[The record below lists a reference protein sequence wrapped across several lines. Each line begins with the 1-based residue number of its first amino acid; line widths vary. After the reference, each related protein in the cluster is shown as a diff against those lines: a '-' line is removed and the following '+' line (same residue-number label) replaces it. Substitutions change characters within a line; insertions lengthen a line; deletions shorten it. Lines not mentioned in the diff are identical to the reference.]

1 MFSTVQDTV
10 TETAAKMETLDT
22 LVKMSGKVPGVGGD
36 DEDLESLNS
45 LEMTMTPPSPEVIKK
60 SRMVNKRVT
69 LNVGGS
75 R

>member
-10 TETAAKMETLDT
+10 TETAAKMETVDT

-45 LEMTMTPPSPEVIKK
+45 LEITMTPPSPEVIKK
-60 SRMVNKRVT
+60 SRMINKRVI

>member
-10 TETAAKMETLDT
+10 TETAAKMETVDT
-22 LVKMSGKVPGVGGD
+22 LVKISGKVPGVGGD

-60 SRMVNKRVT
+60 SRMVNKRVI

>member
-1 MFSTVQDTV
+1 M
-10 TETAAKMETLDT
+10 TETAVKMETVDT

-60 SRMVNKRVT
+60 SRMVNKRVI

>member
-10 TETAAKMETLDT
+10 TETATKMETVDT

-45 LEMTMTPPSPEVIKK
+45 LEITMTPPSPEVIKK

>member
-10 TETAAKMETLDT
+10 TETAAKMETVDT
-22 LVKMSGKVPGVGGD
+22 LVKMSGKVPGVGED

-45 LEMTMTPPSPEVIKK
+45 LEITVTPPSPEVIKK

>member
-1 MFSTVQDTV
+1 M
-10 TETAAKMETLDT
+10 TETAGKMETVDT

-45 LEMTMTPPSPEVIKK
+45 LEITMTPPSPEVIKK
-60 SRMVNKRVT
+60 SRMVNKRVI

>member
-10 TETAAKMETLDT
+10 TETAAKMETVDT

-60 SRMVNKRVT
+60 SRMVNKRVI

>member
-10 TETAAKMETLDT
+10 TETAAKMETVDT

-45 LEMTMTPPSPEVIKK
+45 LEITVTPPSPEVIKK

>member
-10 TETAAKMETLDT
+10 TETAAKMETVDT

-45 LEMTMTPPSPEVIKK
+45 LEITMTPPSPEVIKK

>member
-1 MFSTVQDTV
+1 M
-10 TETAAKMETLDT
+10 TETAAKMETVDT
-22 LVKMSGKVPGVGGD
+22 LVKISGKVPGVGGD

-60 SRMVNKRVT
+60 SRMINKRVI

>member
-10 TETAAKMETLDT
+10 TETAAKMETVDT
-22 LVKMSGKVPGVGGD
+22 LVKISGKVPGVGGD

-60 SRMVNKRVT
+60 SRMINKRVI

>member
-10 TETAAKMETLDT
+10 TETAAKMETVDT

>member
-1 MFSTVQDTV
+1 M

>member
-1 MFSTVQDTV
+1 MI
-10 TETAAKMETLDT
+10 ETAAKMETVDT

-45 LEMTMTPPSPEVIKK
+45 LEITMTPPSPEVIKK

>member
-10 TETAAKMETLDT
+10 TETAAKMETVDT
-22 LVKMSGKVPGVGGD
+22 LVKISGKVPGVGGD

>member
-10 TETAAKMETLDT
+10 TETAAKMETVDT

-45 LEMTMTPPSPEVIKK
+45 LEITMTPPSPEVIKK
-60 SRMVNKRVT
+60 SRMVNKRVI

>member
-1 MFSTVQDTV
+1 M
-10 TETAAKMETLDT
+10 TETATKMETVDT

-60 SRMVNKRVT
+60 SRMVNKRVI

>member
-1 MFSTVQDTV
+1 M
-10 TETAAKMETLDT
+10 TETAAKMETVDT

-45 LEMTMTPPSPEVIKK
+45 LEITMTPPSPEVIKK

>member
-10 TETAAKMETLDT
+10 TETATKMETVDT

>member
-1 MFSTVQDTV
+1 M
-10 TETAAKMETLDT
+10 TETAAKMETVDT